1 MNAKMGNLEIKLV
14 VGDITEMN
22 VEAIVNPANT
32 LMIMGG
38 GVAKAIKIKG
48 GTEIEREAKSRA
60 PVPIGEAISTSAG
73 KLKAKYVIHAPTVLY
88 PGFKSSVKNVKKA
101 VIAALNEAE
110 RLGVREI
117 AFPSMGTGVGGLKY
131 SEAAEP
137 MFKAIKEYSKKLR
150 SVRRILIV
158 LRNREAYNEFVNAL
172 KSMIE

>member
-1 MNAKMGNLEIKLV
+1 LNAKMGNLEIKLV

-131 SEAAEP
+131 SEAAE
-137 MFKAIKEYSKKLR
+137 IKEYSKKLR
-150 SVRRILIV
+150 SVRRIFIV

>member
-1 MNAKMGNLEIKLV
+1 MGNLEIKLV

-131 SEAAEP
+131 SEAAE
-137 MFKAIKEYSKKLR
+137 IKEYSKKLR
-150 SVRRILIV
+150 SVRRIFIV